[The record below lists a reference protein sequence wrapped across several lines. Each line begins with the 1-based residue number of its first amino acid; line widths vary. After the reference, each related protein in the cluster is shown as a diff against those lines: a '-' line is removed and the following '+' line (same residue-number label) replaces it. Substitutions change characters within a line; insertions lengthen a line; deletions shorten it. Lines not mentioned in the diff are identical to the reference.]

1 MSCLLRPRGML
12 PLAAP
17 GRWSGGG
24 RLGSVLSC
32 ASLGALCA
40 GPSAVGCCLPSSSH
54 VAEGSARLCAKET
67 GTSGS
72 QMIPLWGQQL
82 LVLSGYHVWGWGC
95 SAARGVPWVLGGLG
109 PRPCCG
115 VPSALVSTRGR
126 GFRPIVCQGDWTS
139 GGQMIPLWGQ
149 QLLVLSGYHVRG
161 WGCSAAHSVA
171 GEGLAYG
178 ASGAVCCGWGL
189 GRSP

>member
-1 MSCLLRPRGML
+1 M
-12 PLAAP
+12 
-17 GRWSGGG
+17 
-24 RLGSVLSC
+24 
-32 ASLGALCA
+32 
-40 GPSAVGCCLPSSSH
+40 
-54 VAEGSARLCAKET
+54 
-67 GTSGS
+67 
-72 QMIPLWGQQL
+72 
-82 LVLSGYHVWGWGC
+82 
-95 SAARGVPWVLGGLG
+95 PWVLGRLG

-115 VPSALVSTRGR
+115 VPSALISTRGR

-178 ASGAVCCGWGL
+178 VSGAVCCGWGL
-189 GRSP
+189 GRSPWGPCLGHAINVVFGLFHTFHCSFRPERLCLTPAIAGHTPSATPGRGPSLHTLCIYLQLIYPQMYGYSPSFPCSQPMSLEV